1 MQTYKYFVFDHSSFG
16 KLTRVCILTNAK
28 TMFKKSFINEVSTF
42 RDRGDSKS
50 TFNKSN
56 FLNSKFLRAGSWVKS
71 LILIVEGDIPLWVKD
86 KVEAHRQTKEK
97 RKKEEREREEEETKK
112 E

>member
-50 TFNKSN
+50 TSNKSN

-71 LILIVEGDIPLWVKD
+71 LILIVEGDIPLWVKT
-86 KVEAHRQTKEK
+86 R
-97 RKKEEREREEEETKK
+97 
-112 E
+112 